1 MSDNTNQNQNQAP
14 VSDDQELAKVLQGM
28 QQETRSMAM
37 SDPADKNKGQPQAG
51 GSGMQYEQTPKS
63 NDVKPSNNSAPAAK
77 QENTQSTPPQ
87 PAPSQQSTP
96 EPSTPSAGSSAPS
109 QGASG
114 SLPAPASS
122 AEQAHSAPKASN
134 PGLESLKKE
143 ALEELRPLVDKLDLP
158 PKEKFDTMLLII
170 RSTDDQE
177 LLQPAHEAAKS
188 IEDENQRAEA
198 LLDIVKEIDY
208 FAGQK

>member
-1 MSDNTNQNQNQAP
+1 MSDNSNQNQNQNQAP

-28 QQETRSMAM
+28 QQENRSMAM
-37 SDPADKNKGQPQAG
+37 SDPADKSKGPQPAS
-51 GSGMQYEQTPKS
+51 GSGMQYEETPKASENKGNS
-63 NDVKPSNNSAPAAK
+63 NPAPAK
-77 QENTQSTPPQ
+77 QDNAQSGPPQ
-87 PAPSQQSTP
+87 PSSSQQSASNS
-96 EPSTPSAGSSAPS
+96 STTASPAPATQN
-109 QGASG
+109 QGTSG
-114 SLPAPASS
+114 SLPTPS
-122 AEQAHSAPKASN
+122 AEQAHSAPKAAN

-177 LLQPAHEAAKS
+177 LLQPAHEAAKA